1 MKKYKII
8 IFSLLSLLLMGS
20 GCDGGNGENE
30 NNGSKDDSP
39 KYKGLVINEVAGHS
53 EDNGESWIE
62 ILNST
67 SSVLDLNG
75 VSIKIVDSRFND
87 KVLYTAP
94 SGKSLAAGERL
105 VISTQSANDQLIAG
119 VFSTYSFDLK
129 LESPKGFVIDE
140 FKNEGTFSSDFALTK
155 VGSYQRI
162 PDGSSTW
169 RKLTYSSKGRSN
181 EVFNVNNTLHNAAWL
196 WSSYMPELMENDY
209 AKLKELKQKGIDH
222 LLLNYSAFETTVKI
236 AQAHKFIEK
245 ADELGIAVHAW
256 IQCFHTSE
264 GWISPIDDEKKQYK
278 EEIYNDILSRAKMY
292 IEDFGVK
299 GLHLDYIR
307 FGGRAYTHNHSD
319 EVNAVGAVNR
329 CCKEISDLAH
339 SYDEGLVTSAALMGE
354 NHASGI
360 RYYGQDYDT
369 MGQYLDILMPMI
381 YKYSYGYT
389 ANGCRE
395 LGNQVA
401 SNKGGAE
408 CWAGTTTYQGDDSSV
423 TPMDAE
429 GILSDCSAYKGSNV
443 KGIVLFRYGLGTFPD
458 LTDFWK

>member
-1 MKKYKII
+1 MKQYKILV
-8 IFSLLSLLLMGS
+8 FGFLSLLLMGA
-20 GCDGGNGENE
+20 GCDGGSGENG
-30 NNGSKDDSP
+30 NGGSKDDSS

-53 EDNGESWIE
+53 EDNDESWIE

-67 SSVLDLNG
+67 TSALDLNG

-105 VISTQSANDQLIAG
+105 VISSKSATDQLIAG
-119 VFSTYSFDLK
+119 IFSTYSFDLK
-129 LESPKGFVIDE
+129 LESPNGFVIDE
-140 FKNEGTFSSDFALTK
+140 FKNEEAFSSDFKLTK

-162 PDGSSTW
+162 PDGSSAW
-169 RKLTYSSKGRSN
+169 RKLTYSSKGRAN
-181 EVFNVNNTLHNAAWL
+181 EIFDVNNTLHNAAWV
-196 WSSYMPELMENDY
+196 WSSYMPELMENDF

-222 LLLNYSAFETTVKI
+222 ILLNYSAFETSVKI
-236 AQAHKFIEK
+236 AQAHKFIDK

-264 GWISPIDDEKKQYK
+264 GWINPINDETKQYRN
-278 EEIYNDILSRAKMY
+278 EIFNDILSRAKMY

-307 FGGRAYTHNHSD
+307 FGGRAYAHNYSD
-319 EVNAVGAVNR
+319 EVNSVGAVNR
-329 CCKEISDLAH
+329 CCKELSDLAH
-339 SYDEGLVTSAALMGE
+339 GYDEGLVTSAALMGE
-354 NHASGI
+354 SHSTGI
-360 RYYGQDYDT
+360 HYYGQDYDT
-369 MGQYLDILMPMI
+369 MGEYLDILMPMI

-389 ANGCRE
+389 DKACSD

-423 TPMDAE
+423 TPMGAE
-429 GILSDCSAYKGSNV
+429 GILADCSVYKGTNV
-443 KGIVLFRYGLGTFPD
+443 KGIVLFRYGIGTFPD
-458 LTDFWK
+458 LSDFWK